1 VTTRWAYLGPQGTF
15 CEQAARNMV
24 AQDTADGREPD
35 VELRPATGVSD
46 AIGAVRAGR
55 VAAAVVPLENSV
67 EGGVALT
74 QDELTHGDPVVITA
88 EAFVPVTFD
97 LLVRPGTPL
106 SGIGTV
112 GSHPHGHAQVRGW
125 LATNLPDARIVET
138 ASTAAAAAMV
148 AAGEL
153 DAAAGAPVAGERYRL
168 AAVATDIGER
178 RDAVTRFVRLSV
190 PAASPPPTGNDRTSL
205 VLSVANTPGSL
216 LAVLTE
222 FAVRGI
228 NLTRLESRPT
238 RELLGEY
245 VFLVDADGHVADQAM
260 ADTLTALIRR
270 GELRRF
276 LGSYPRSSGEAVRPP
291 DFAADGT
298 YAAARLA
305 VESIAGT
312 GRQP

>member
-1 VTTRWAYLGPQGTF
+1 VTTRWAYLGPEGTF
-15 CEQAARNMV
+15 CEQAARTLA
-24 AQDTADGREPD
+24 AQDVADGRETD
-35 VELRPATGVSD
+35 VELLPAAGVSD
-46 AIGAVRAGR
+46 AIGAVRDGR
-55 VAAAVVPLENSV
+55 VTAAVVPLENSV

-74 QDELTHGDPVVITA
+74 QDELTHGEPVVITA

-97 LLVRPGTPL
+97 LLTRPGTPL
-106 SGIGTV
+106 SAIGTL

-125 LATNLPDARIVET
+125 LAAHLPDVRIVET

-148 AAGEL
+148 AAGDL

-168 AAVATDIGER
+168 QTLASDIGDR

-190 PAASPPPTGNDRTSL
+190 PAAAPRATGNDRTSL
-205 VLSVANTPGSL
+205 VLSVTNTPGSL

-245 VFLVDADGHVADQAM
+245 VFLVDADGHVTDQAM
-260 ADTLTALIRR
+260 ADTLAALIRR
-270 GELRRF
+270 RELRRF

-291 DFAADGT
+291 DFAVDGT
-298 YAAARLA
+298 YAAAKLA